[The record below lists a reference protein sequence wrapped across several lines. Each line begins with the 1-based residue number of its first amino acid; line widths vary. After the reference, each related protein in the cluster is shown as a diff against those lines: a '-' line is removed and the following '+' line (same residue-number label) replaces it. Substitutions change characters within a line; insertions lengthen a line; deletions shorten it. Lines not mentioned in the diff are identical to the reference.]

1 MTTINTIE
9 DLARILRD
17 QPTWAEA
24 LRALLLTQELLD
36 LPGRFDRFVEAQ
48 REFNQAQREFNQAQQ
63 KANEAQQE
71 TNRLTDRRL
80 NAIEERLDRIDG
92 RLDRVEGQLGNLQ
105 GGQYERT
112 VRTKAL
118 ARSRFTLGFTGSYV
132 ALNQDGLTDPRLN
145 SAIEQAIRNG
155 LVSQD
160 GCADLFEADLIIS
173 AEDNRH
179 AVVEVSLTA
188 DRDDID
194 RAKTRAGIL
203 AAITEGAVT
212 PVVITSRLNPAQSA
226 QAEAAGVT
234 TFVIPYP

>member
-9 DLARILRD
+9 DLARILQD
-17 QPTWAEA
+17 QPTWADA

-48 REFNQAQREFNQAQQ
+48 QEANQAQREFNQAQQ
-63 KANEAQQE
+63 E
-71 TNRLTDRRL
+71 TNRLTGQRL
-80 NAIEERLDRIDG
+80 NAIEG
-92 RLDRVEGQLGNLQ
+92 RLGNLE

-118 ARSRFTLGFTGSYV
+118 ARSRFTLGFAGSYV

-145 SAIEQAIRNG
+145 SAIDQAIRNG

-160 GCADLFEADLIIS
+160 GCADLFETDLIIS
-173 AEDNRH
+173 ALDNRH
-179 AVVEVSLTA
+179 AVIEVSLTA

-194 RAKTRAGIL
+194 RAKNRAGIL

>member
-24 LRALLLTQELLD
+24 LRAFLLTQELLD

-48 REFNQAQREFNQAQQ
+48 
-63 KANEAQQE
+63 QE

-80 NAIEERLDRIDG
+80 NAIDGRLDRVDGRLDRIDG
-92 RLDRVEGQLGNLQ
+92 RLGNLQ

-118 ARSRFTLGFTGSYV
+118 ARSMIALGFEVPYV
-132 ALNQDGLTDPRLN
+132 ALNQDGLIDPRLT
-145 SAIEQAIRNG
+145 SAIAQAIRDG
-155 LVSQD
+155 LVSRED
-160 GCADLFEADLIIS
+160 SADLFEADLIIS

-194 RAKTRAGIL
+194 RAKTRADIL
-203 AAITEGAVT
+203 AAITSGAIT

-226 QAEAAGVT
+226 QTEAAGVT